1 MKVTGSTPESISD
14 TATSVAVAQASKQ
27 TEQKAPSNFWRTA
40 RSNMRLRYALPPIQV
55 ADRSHPLPLSHHQ
68 ERLWSLEQLYPG
80 TSVHNLL
87 HTFRLVGELNV
98 SALEKSLNEI
108 VQRHEV
114 LRTSFQISDG
124 HPVQVIHPDLIVK
137 LDVTDLQHVSSEQ
150 QEQALQALVTA
161 QTDRPFDLT
170 QAPLWRF
177 VLVKLSEQEY
187 VLLRTIHHMIF
198 DGWSHNVFLR
208 ELGVLYDTFS
218 GGQANALPELPVQY
232 VDYAQTQR
240 QWLQGEILQSQL
252 HYWAERFQ
260 EAGTALQLPVDRS
273 PSGLPS
279 YHGACHTTTF
289 SLALTKAIKT
299 LGYKSGVSAFDAL
312 LTAFQTLL
320 HRYTGQEDMVIC
332 SPVAGRHRADTKSLI
347 GYFNNILA
355 LRTDLSGD
363 PTFQELMERV
373 GTVTREAQEYQEVPL
388 QMVASLPNVTRIPL
402 TRAMFSLRNMPS
414 PTLDLTGLAVS
425 SAYVDR
431 EIANFDLSIS
441 MEEQAGQ
448 FVAAL
453 QYKTDLFAEATA
465 RQFLDRFVELLEL
478 LVANPEQRLSVLPQ
492 FANPTAQPIVAR
504 AAIVAPRNDIE
515 QELVQIWETLL
526 EIQPIGVTENFFEL
540 GGHSLLAVQL
550 FAQLEARF
558 GKQLPFS
565 TLLTA
570 PTIAQLAQYIAQPE
584 GMSVERPSVIV
595 PLKAGVDHPA
605 LFLIHDGDGETLLY
619 RNLAQQLAKQMP
631 VYGVQ
636 PLSQAGQPIM
646 HARITDM
653 VNYYIQEIRRVQ
665 PDGPYLL
672 GGLCA
677 GGVLAFE
684 IARQLQLQGQ
694 SVAMVA
700 IIDAADV
707 EAEEQAGLIANQR
720 LSRLSSTFGEA
731 QHMKPHQKAFYLTQK
746 IAQKA
751 RNTLLYE
758 AKSRAKNYRDRWRLK
773 LFQSYLDQNRSLPE
787 FLQNIPVRT
796 VLVHAQE
803 HYVPSAVY
811 QGEVVLFRATQADP
825 SFEGTAIDDQPY
837 QEKYSDPLLGWG
849 RRVTGNVVVYDVPGG
864 HSSMLQEPNVQ
875 VMARAMQA
883 YINQSLVHRSEQPLQ
898 TSSLAA

>member
-1 MKVTGSTPESISD
+1 MNVTGSTPERISD
-14 TATSVAVAQASKQ
+14 TATSVATEQTTTP
-27 TEQKAPSNFWRTA
+27 TEQKTPSNFWRTA
-40 RSNMRLRYALPPIQV
+40 RSNMRLRYALPPIQTV
-55 ADRSHPLPLSHHQ
+55 DRSQPIPLSHHQ
-68 ERLWSLEQLYPG
+68 ERLWSLEQLYSG

-87 HTFRLVGELNV
+87 HLFRCLGKLNL
-98 SALEKSLNEI
+98 SALEKSLNVI
-108 VQRHEV
+108 VRRHDV
-114 LRTSFQISDG
+114 LRTSFQITDG
-124 HPVQVIHPDLIVK
+124 QPVQVIHPELSIRV
-137 LDVTDLQHVSSEQ
+137 DVEDLQQLSPEE
-150 QEQALQALVTA
+150 QEQALQTLVTA
-161 QTDRPFDLT
+161 QTEQPFDLT

-177 VLVKLSEQEY
+177 VLIKLSEQEH

-198 DGWSHNVFLR
+198 DGWSHNAFLR

-218 GGQANALPELPVQY
+218 GGQGPTLPELSVQY
-232 VDYAQTQR
+232 ADYAHTQR
-240 QWLQGEILQSQL
+240 QWLQGEVLQSQL
-252 HYWAERFQ
+252 HYWSERFQ
-260 EAGTALQLPVDRS
+260 DAVPALQLPVDR
-273 PSGLPS
+273 PPTGLPS

-299 LGYKSGVSAFDAL
+299 LGYKSGVSTFDAL
-312 LTAFQTLL
+312 LTVFHTLL

-332 SPVAGRHRADTKSLI
+332 SPVAGRHRAETKSLI

-373 GTVTREAQEYQEVPL
+373 GRVTREAQEYQEVPL
-388 QMVASLPNVTRIPL
+388 QMVAALPNVARIPL

-414 PTLDLTGLAVS
+414 PVLDLPGLTVS
-425 SAYVDR
+425 SVYVDR
-431 EIANFDLSIS
+431 DIANFDLAIS

-453 QYKTDLFAEATA
+453 QYKTDLFTESTA
-465 RQFLDRFVELLEL
+465 RQFLDRFVELLER
-478 LVANPEQRLSVLPQ
+478 LVANPEQRLSALPQ
-492 FANPTAQPIVAR
+492 FTTPTIQPTALR
-504 AAIVAPRNDIE
+504 TSIVAPRTATE
-515 QELVQIWETLL
+515 AELVQLWETLL
-526 EIQPIGVTENFFEL
+526 EVQPIGVTENFFEL

-570 PTIAQLAQYIAQPE
+570 PTIAQLAECITQPE
-584 GMSVERPSVIV
+584 GGSVEMPSVIV
-595 PLKAGVDHPA
+595 PLKAGADHPA

-636 PLSQAGQPIM
+636 PLSQTGQPIM
-646 HARITDM
+646 HARIADM
-653 VNYYIQEIRRVQ
+653 VNYYIQEIQRVQ

-684 IARQLQLQGQ
+684 VARQLQLQGQ
-694 SVAMVA
+694 AVAMVA

-751 RNTLLYE
+751 RNALLYE

-773 LFQSYLDQNRSLPE
+773 LFQSYLDQNRPLPE
-787 FLQNIPVRT
+787 FLHHIPVRT

-803 HYVPSAVY
+803 HYVPSTVY

-849 RRVTGNVVVYDVPGG
+849 GRVTGNVVVYDVPGG
-864 HSSMLQEPNVQ
+864 HSSMLQTPNVD

-883 YINQSLVHRSEQPLQ
+883 YINQALVTQPEQPRQ
-898 TSSLAA
+898 EPSLAA